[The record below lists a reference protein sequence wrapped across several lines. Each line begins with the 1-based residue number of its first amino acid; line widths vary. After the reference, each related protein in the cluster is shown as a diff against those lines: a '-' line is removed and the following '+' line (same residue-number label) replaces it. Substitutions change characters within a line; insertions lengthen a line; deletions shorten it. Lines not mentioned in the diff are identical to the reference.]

1 VKTCNPCESFF
12 HAAQTEGSS
21 QMLNP
26 SPHEVTQLLLAWS
39 EGDKAAMDQ
48 LMPLVYGEMRRLAKQ
63 HMRRE
68 RAGHTLQTTALIH
81 EVYLRLIDASQVR
94 LKNRRQ
100 FFAAASRLM
109 RQALVDLARE
119 RGSHKRGGAAERVSL
134 DEALMVSE
142 QRDDELLALDE
153 ALQALAE
160 FDARKSQVVELRFFG
175 GLSVEETAEALD
187 VSVETVH
194 RDWRLARSW
203 LLLRLRGGKPDEA

>member
-1 VKTCNPCESFF
+1 MPKPN
-12 HAAQTEGSS
+12 
-21 QMLNP
+21 
-26 SPHEVTQLLLAWS
+26 PHEVTQLLLAWS

-48 LMPLVYGEMRRLAKQ
+48 LIPLVYGELRRLAKH

-81 EVYLRLIDASQVR
+81 EAYLRLIDASQSR
-94 LKNRRQ
+94 LENPRY

-109 RQALVDLARE
+109 RQVLTDLARE
-119 RGSHKRGGAAERVSL
+119 RGSRKRGGAAEQVSL

-142 QRDDELLALDE
+142 QRDEGLLALDE
-153 ALQALAE
+153 ALRALAE
-160 FDARKSQVVELRFFG
+160 LDARKSQVVELRFFG
-175 GLSVEETAEALD
+175 GLRVEETAEALD

-203 LLLRLRGGKPDEA
+203 LLRKLRGGKPDEA

>member
-1 VKTCNPCESFF
+1 MPNRNS
-12 HAAQTEGSS
+12 
-21 QMLNP
+21 
-26 SPHEVTQLLLAWS
+26 HEVTQLLVAWS

-48 LMPLVYGEMRRLAKQ
+48 LIPLVYGELRRLAKY

-68 RAGHTLQTTALIH
+68 RAGRTLQTTALIH
-81 EVYLRLIDASQVR
+81 EAYLRLIDASQVR
-94 LKNRRQ
+94 LENRRH
-100 FFAAASRLM
+100 FFGAASRLM

-142 QRDDELLALDE
+142 QRDDALLALDE
-153 ALQALAE
+153 ALLALA
-160 FDARKSQVVELRFFG
+160 DIDGRKSQVVELRFFG
-175 GLSVEETAEALD
+175 GLSVEETAEALE

-203 LLLRLRGGKPDEA
+203 LLRKLHGGKPDET

>member
-1 VKTCNPCESFF
+1 
-12 HAAQTEGSS
+12 
-21 QMLNP
+21 M
-26 SPHEVTQLLLAWS
+26 
-39 EGDKAAMDQ
+39 DK
-48 LMPLVYGEMRRLAKQ
+48 LMPLVYNELRRLAKQ

-94 LKNRRQ
+94 LENRRH
-100 FFAAASRLM
+100 FFAVASRLM

-119 RGSHKRGGAAERVSL
+119 RGSLKRGGGAERVSL

-142 QRDDELLALDE
+142 QLDDELLALDE
-153 ALQALAE
+153 ALWALAE

-175 GLSVEETAEALD
+175 GLSVEETAEALE

-203 LLLRLRGGKPDEA
+203 LLRKLRGKSDE